1 MPVLTKGSFNYFID
15 RNNAFKFQNYAFGA
29 QFRFCFALLELG
41 RFNSLANYLK
51 NKVKKWTITEW
62 NSVARANQFP
72 IIISCSILPKQL
84 DTCRVFCQAFFIRL
98 HVLGRCLLFNLV
110 PGVRFLAFEG
120 KKSCTCHKL
129 HACPRLTQEMCG
141 SASGAKSPCFQVEF
155 WPVCYVRF
163 ISQIILNSMHK
174 YQPRFHVIL
183 DESEKGNSRASLH
196 ETNKDHLRTFIFPE
210 TQFMAVTAYQNHMVS
225 FFLFC

>member
-1 MPVLTKGSFNYFID
+1 MHLQNWVPVLTKGSFNYFID

-120 KKSCTCHKL
+120 KETVHLPQAARLPTLNAGNVWFRVRRQEPLLSSRILTSLLCTVHL
-129 HACPRLTQEMCG
+129 A
-141 SASGAKSPCFQVEF
+141 
-155 WPVCYVRF
+155 
-163 ISQIILNSMHK
+163 
-174 YQPRFHVIL
+174 
-183 DESEKGNSRASLH
+183 
-196 ETNKDHLRTFIFPE
+196 DHP
-210 TQFMAVTAYQNHMVS
+210 
-225 FFLFC
+225 